1 MRVTILFLICPLA
14 ISAINILLTNDEG
27 WAEKNIRT
35 FYDALTS
42 SGHSVIISAPAED
55 RSASGKL
62 PYLVRYKLII
72 LPSIIGSRDVAPRR
86 VSSGCEF
93 GSCPPGSPPTGF
105 NSSEPRLHYVNSYPV
120 TSVKHGINTVAQ
132 VIFGGNPEL
141 VISGPNI
148 GKNVGSFPIKFSG
161 TVGAA
166 VYAAKEA
173 GIPAIAFSGRSGDKV
188 AWNADTPEY
197 SKIYAKLATAVTNAL
212 IEGGKPYL
220 PPGVFL
226 NVNFPL
232 VSDERAHKC
241 NYSFAFVLS
250 RIHDPWLYE
259 PKDIT
264 PCGAKHTP
272 HLPYE
277 KVVIKD
283 GCFVSISVGD
293 VKTKKDSTMANQAG
307 VYNKFGLVWTCFP
320 HEGSDGWLGVWP

>member
-1 MRVTILFLICPLA
+1 MRAAVLFLVCPLA
-14 ISAINILLTNDEG
+14 VSAINILLTNDEG
-27 WAEKNIRT
+27 WAGKNIRT

-62 PYLVRYKLII
+62 SYLGCYKLIN
-72 LPSIIGSRDVAPRR
+72 LPSTTGSRDVEPRR

-93 GSCPPGSPPTGF
+93 GSCPRGSPPTGW
-105 NSSEPRLHYVNSYPV
+105 NSSNPRLHYVNSYPV
-120 TSVKHGINTVAQ
+120 TAVKYGINTVAQ
-132 VIFGGNPEL
+132 TIFGGDPEL
-141 VISGPNI
+141 VVSGPNV

-166 VYAAKEA
+166 AYAAKEF
-173 GIPAIAFSGRSGDKV
+173 GIPAIAFSGRSGEKI

-197 SKIYAKLATAVTNAL
+197 SETYAGIATAITNAL
-212 IEGGKPYL
+212 IQGGKPYL

-226 NVNFPL
+226 NVNFPRYD
-232 VSDERAHKC
+232 DERSRKC
-241 NYSFAFVLS
+241 NYQFNATLT

-277 KVVIKD
+277 KVVIQD
-283 GCFVSISVGD
+283 GCWVPISVGD
-293 VKTKKDSTMANQAG
+293 AETKSDSSKANQAE
-307 VYNKFGLVWTCFP
+307 VNNKLRSILQCYP
-320 HEGSDGWLGVWP
+320 HEGSDGWP